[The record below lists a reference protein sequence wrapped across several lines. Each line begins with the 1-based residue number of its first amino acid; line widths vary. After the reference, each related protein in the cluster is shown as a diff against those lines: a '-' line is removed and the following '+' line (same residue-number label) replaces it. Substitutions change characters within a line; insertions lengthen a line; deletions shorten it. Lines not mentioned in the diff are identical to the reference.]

1 MKVRFETT
9 GCRLNQIETES
20 AAKIFIDKSFSVT
33 LDSLTSSSPVDN
45 DAILC
50 VINTCAVT
58 QKAEQKDRR
67 MIRIVLEKCPNAT
80 VIVTGCYAQLSQDFI
95 KSMNDRVAVL
105 PGQLKSRI
113 EDVATLL
120 EKYKTTEFNPSAFA
134 NELNSTL
141 FAIPAAVSGKSENPF
156 KLSTD
161 SFMAHSRSSI
171 KIQDGCNNS
180 CTYCAIH
187 LARGKSVSLD
197 VESVLNRVI
206 QLEKVGQKEVVFT
219 TVNIN
224 HYRGEYNGKY
234 LKFAEL
240 LDLCLQKT
248 STIAFRISSLY
259 PEVVDDYFCS
269 VIKNPRVR
277 PHFHISVQSGSDKI
291 LKLMGRSYV
300 RQTVVDACN
309 KLRIAKENPFIACD
323 IITGFPN
330 ETDEDFEETMK
341 LCKEC
346 DFAWVHVFPY
356 SERSGTVAA
365 SMKNKVP
372 QFIRGERAKKVTLW
386 ASEQK
391 VKYIDSCKNKV
402 FDAVL
407 EMPKKLFVY
416 NKEHNA
422 KKLNAVTE
430 NFLHCEIIGEVPNE
444 LNSGDSAKV
453 IIVDSI
459 NDNAKKGGEIECFA
473 KIFHKP
479 IEQSL

>member
-20 AAKIFIDKSFSVT
+20 AAKFFLDKSFLVS
-33 LDSLTSSSPVDN
+33 LDSLISSSPCDN
-45 DAILC
+45 DCVLC

-67 MIRIVLEKCPNAT
+67 IIRIVLEKCPNAT
-80 VIVTGCYAQLSQDFI
+80 VVVTGCYAQLAQEKI
-95 KSMNDRVAVL
+95 KAMNERVAVL

-113 EDVATLL
+113 EGVASLL
-120 EKYKTTEFNPSAFA
+120 EQYKNMSFNPIDFA
-134 NELNSTL
+134 QNLNNNL
-141 FAIPAAVSGKSENPF
+141 FATPSLVLGKSENPF

-161 SFMAHSRSSI
+161 SFLAHSRSSI
-171 KIQDGCNNS
+171 KIQDGCNNA

-197 VESVLNRVI
+197 VNSVLERVI
-206 QLEKVGQKEVVFT
+206 QLEKAGQNEVVFT
-219 TVNIN
+219 TVNIG

-240 LDLCLQKT
+240 LDLCLKST
-248 STIAFRISSLY
+248 STITFRISSLY

-269 VIKNPRVR
+269 IINNPRVR

-291 LKLMGRSYV
+291 LKLMGRSYLS
-300 RQTVVDACN
+300 QSVVDACN
-309 KLRIAKENPFIACD
+309 KLRSVKENPFIACD

-330 ETDEDFEETMK
+330 ETDEDFEETMN
-341 LCKEC
+341 LCKKC

-365 SMKNKVP
+365 DMKEKVP
-372 QFIRGERAKKVTLW
+372 QFVRGERAKRLTFW

-391 VKYIDSCKNKV
+391 VKYIESCKGKV
-402 FDAVL
+402 FDGIL
-407 EMPKKLFVY
+407 EMPKKIFVY
-416 NKEHNA
+416 KENINKRIF
-422 KKLNAVTE
+422 NAVTE
-430 NFLHCEIIGEVPNE
+430 NFLHCEIISEVPDS
-444 LNSGDSAKV
+444 LKTGDSVK
-453 IIVDSI
+453 ILIVDSI
-459 NDNAKKGGEIECFA
+459 GDNTKKGGEIECFA
-473 KIFHKP
+473 KI
-479 IEQSL
+479 LC

>member
-20 AAKIFIDKSFSVT
+20 AAKIFKDNSFSVT
-33 LDSLTSSSPVDN
+33 LESLTSSSSVD
-45 DAILC
+45 DACVLC

-67 MIRIVLEKCPNAT
+67 IIRIVLEKCPNAT
-80 VIVTGCYAQLSQDFI
+80 VVVTGCYAQLAQGLI
-95 KSMNDRVAVL
+95 KAMSNRIALL

-113 EDVATLL
+113 EEVAVLL
-120 EKYKTTEFNPSAFA
+120 EKYKSSDFNAELFA

-141 FAIPAAVSGKSENPF
+141 FAMPAAVSGKSENPF

-180 CTYCAIH
+180 CSYCAIH
-187 LARGKSVSLD
+187 LARGKSVSLG
-197 VESVLNRVI
+197 VESVLERVI

-219 TVNIN
+219 TVNIG

-309 KLRIAKENPFIACD
+309 KLRSAKENPFIACD

-330 ETDEDFEETMK
+330 ETDEDFDETMK

-372 QFIRGERAKKVTLW
+372 QYIRGERAKKVTLW

-391 VKYIDSCKNKV
+391 VKYIDSCKNQV

-407 EMPKKLFVY
+407 EMPKKLFIY

-430 NFLHCEIIGEVPNE
+430 NFLHCEIISDIPAE

-453 IIVDSI
+453 VIVDAI

-473 KIFHKP
+473 KI
-479 IEQSL
+479 LR